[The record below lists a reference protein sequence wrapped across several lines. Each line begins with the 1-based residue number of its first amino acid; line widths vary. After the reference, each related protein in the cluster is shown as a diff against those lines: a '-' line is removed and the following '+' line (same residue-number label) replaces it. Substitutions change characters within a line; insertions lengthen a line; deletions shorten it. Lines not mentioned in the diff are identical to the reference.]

1 MYSLTGRMDALKCIP
16 QQGLMLRLR
25 KYIGVAIFYRG
36 TKSLNAKYA
45 KQNAK
50 RARQNAKNALAKCED
65 YKAKYKD
72 AQPKSCSLGFPQGSL
87 RILLGFSES
96 FLWGSYRVVLVL
108 ICQNKA
114 TILGRCRVDAGSM

>member
-1 MYSLTGRMDALKCIP
+1 MYSLTGRKDALKCIP

-36 TKSLNAKYA
+36 TKSLTKYA

-65 YKAKYKD
+65 YKAKYED
-72 AQPKSCSLGFPQGSL
+72 AQPKSCSLGFPRGSL

-114 TILGRCRVDAGSM
+114 PILGRCRVDVRSM

>member
-1 MYSLTGRMDALKCIP
+1 MYSLTGRKDALKCIP
-16 QQGLMLRLR
+16 QQGLMFRLR

-45 KQNAK
+45 KQNAR

-72 AQPKSCSLGFPQGSL
+72 AQPKSCSLGVPSGFPQDSL
-87 RILLGFSES
+87 G
-96 FLWGSYRVVLVL
+96 VL
-108 ICQNKA
+108 
-114 TILGRCRVDAGSM
+114 